1 MLPLNFTLQAY
12 IPKSLGR
19 PLLSYFQNLPYFNSK
34 QLTNYDQFKSNLESM
49 DRLGGTW
56 LPEPFPMTSRFF
68 MTDDSDFHK
77 NHTKH
82 SYRLRVKGKLDLA
95 KVGNYSFFD
104 TQKIFEEDNQ
114 KQSSYYSHRCVA
126 YINNNV
132 YEKFDKPFYVGFF
145 EKFEKRAN
153 ENYLNFSVRNEIQGA
168 NIFPIGAQRYNAPDT
183 TVIEVKASAA
193 YPFLPSPDV
202 DLNLKISIRKIN
214 ERDVR
219 ITFEGEHDDFPAYEL
234 LVNDRVIYSYSPAS
248 KGYDGPTPVNLML
261 KSKKFYH
268 TISEQLP
275 VGAIL

>member
-95 KVGNYSFFD
+95 
-104 TQKIFEEDNQ
+104 
-114 KQSSYYSHRCVA
+114 
-126 YINNNV
+126 
-132 YEKFDKPFYVGFF
+132 
-145 EKFEKRAN
+145 
-153 ENYLNFSVRNEIQGA
+153 
-168 NIFPIGAQRYNAPDT
+168 
-183 TVIEVKASAA
+183 
-193 YPFLPSPDV
+193 
-202 DLNLKISIRKIN
+202 
-214 ERDVR
+214 
-219 ITFEGEHDDFPAYEL
+219 
-234 LVNDRVIYSYSPAS
+234 
-248 KGYDGPTPVNLML
+248 
-261 KSKKFYH
+261 
-268 TISEQLP
+268 
-275 VGAIL
+275 